1 MKYLLI
7 TGFDPFAHYI
17 VNPSWKAVKALPDI
31 VGDYQLHKLMLPNI
45 FDLEAKILLEEAG
58 RVKPDVILLCGMNS
72 GSTRLQLNLAALNI
86 RDAFLEDNLG
96 HRPWGVPIREGA
108 PDAYFATI
116 PVHNMVRSLRAKHY
130 PVDLA
135 LSSGGFV
142 CNDIFYLALHAFN
155 GTDTKVGFV
164 HVPLLPEMVMDENMA
179 LPLEKTVE
187 VLQAIIKEL

>member
-1 MKYLLI
+1 MKSLLI

-31 VGDYQLHKLMLPNI
+31 VGDYQLYKLMLPNI

-116 PVHNMVRSLRAKHY
+116 PVHIWCARCEPSILPLIWRLV
-130 PVDLA
+130 PVALSAMIFFILLCMLSTILILKLA
-135 LSSGGFV
+135 L
-142 CNDIFYLALHAFN
+142 CMYRCCR
-155 GTDTKVGFV
+155 KW
-164 HVPLLPEMVMDENMA
+164 
-179 LPLEKTVE
+179 
-187 VLQAIIKEL
+187 